1 MRHYV
6 LSRHWRSLQSQSI
19 WTQLSKCAVRTTRAA
34 AADLCSSYALQAEMD
49 AAECSLNVNLANC
62 RLKQG
67 DFRKCLELCRMV
79 LLIRASVSMRLL
91 FLFLFLLDIVFACRR

>member
-1 MRHYV
+1 
-6 LSRHWRSLQSQSI
+6 
-19 WTQLSKCAVRTTRAA
+19 
-34 AADLCSSYALQAEMD
+34 MD